1 MCGQCFKVDSGGTNE
16 LEEGKYCPLVPVSSR
31 TGLGA
36 AGPLPGAKRGHPGH
50 CIPKDRPHLDSR
62 PTWLHPEVPTFAQRA
77 KASKRMHS
85 R

>member
-16 LEEGKYCPLVPVSSR
+16 LEEGKCCPLVPVSSR

-50 CIPKDRPHLDSR
+50 CIPKGRPHLDSR
-62 PTWLHPEVPTFAQRA
+62 PTRLHPEVPTFAQRA
-77 KASKRMHS
+77 KTSKRTHS